1 MTVNSTPDQFAAQLS
16 WAQKLYID
24 AGVGAIRLHC
34 CDSDNRTLARHRLD
48 YQQPLAE
55 RFRALGLDAP
65 GTLPVYVTGKLQNAI
80 LDRLGRGHGVLS
92 AAALWSMARQLV
104 EAAPLAILELS
115 ASGYLLIGVNAAG
128 DIHED
133 LLTVNPRCGAG
144 SGVNLDRVLLK
155 LGIGRHEVDT
165 VLKDYLGAAGL
176 AQRQAITV
184 RADRCGVFASSA
196 TISDKNQGLPLSFAL
211 AVTIKSEV
219 LKTCKKLP
227 EGFASVWLTGGV
239 FAWQFARDCAED
251 YLRNRGVARVRHD
264 QDGSFPID
272 GLKLLEAEVGG
283 RFTEPD
289 RRLLPRETLS
299 EYPGFADIAP
309 RLEQAHLFFRAD
321 AKAAPAA
328 DLPPLDR
335 NTPVLMG
342 LDVGS
347 TMAKVVLTDPR
358 GETVFH
364 RGAFSNSGDTIETI
378 KAIFRDL
385 QQRGLP
391 SLALE
396 QIGITGSARYQVRK
410 ALLNVY
416 PQLADR
422 ILVMVENYAHALGS
436 LDLVGEHRDR
446 LRAAGITDV
455 NPDFCILVD
464 VGGEDTKI
472 STIALARQELFDNA
486 MNVKCSAGTGSLMD
500 TLASMYGLGIEEA
513 CRRAYTASRGYAVN
527 ATCAVFLMEN
537 ARKLQ
542 AAGRGVDEIL
552 ASANWAIA
560 ENMARTLWNQ
570 LKLPARAV
578 VLLHGQPMLSDP
590 LPLAIACRL
599 REKLGA
605 DVFCL
610 VPPDPGHRAC
620 LGLTRSLA
628 SRPVGHCVPI
638 ALADFVDKEY
648 RKRIIQCQGA
658 ACGDR
663 QARCNRSFLT
673 GTDRDRQQ
681 FSVALGGC
689 SAINELQGTQPPTQR
704 KGRDS
709 YKELWQFI
717 DRRMPRSDAPDRL
730 VIPRSFAVSAWPVF
744 FAELFA
750 PLGIPVHVDNVV
762 EADVLRGQPHFH
774 IDTCAPHIGAVGQFL
789 RLAGAPHGV
798 ILAPQIEFLPVRGQ
812 SLGRTCTI
820 NQGGIAVAQQ
830 LAVTTCPG
838 ASTHLFHLSL
848 KSLDAESL
856 AQQLY
861 PRLQPVYAHYRIAP
875 AFADFCELV
884 RRALAAQ
891 QQLWADATDL
901 ACALGREA
909 LDEGRQVA
917 LVLGREYLLNPGVY
931 DSHVGRLL
939 RDQGIA
945 GIPAY
950 LLDVDLDP
958 DYDHLYWR
966 NSHLI
971 VTLAGAAARRQL
983 HTLLQHAG
991 MKELF
996 ARLEAPGRPLIPLV
1010 QVSTFLCGP
1019 DSVTLPLI
1027 AELTGKRPYLLIQ
1040 SDAANKELAH
1050 LENRVNTHV
1059 TQLQTGLHE
1068 LLTEG
1073 AADDF
1078 EIRDFQS
1085 LTNQSPPDPQR
1096 DVIYFPTL
1104 ADNRPLTAIVRAA
1117 GFTCIDLYGDGYDL
1131 QAVIKRGR
1139 RITGDGVCAPLAA
1152 VYGDLLAAREDFKR
1166 RRQNHDPLVAGKN
1179 RLLFFNSKSL
1189 GPCRLGQYVETHKIF
1204 LRQEQNRP
1212 AGESLGEAPLQF
1224 LVGLDNQGFDVGF
1237 PPTLLSRGI
1246 QSVVL
1251 QGVLHQLLAE
1261 GSTRVRNHAEYTDF
1275 LAAFAALKNDLYRR
1289 LEGQPAGNFFST
1301 RFRKGSVGGLI
1312 GLLLSTR
1319 QLAGALRAPLRA
1331 FSRRW
1336 CQGPVAGNPL
1346 QIHVEGE
1353 VYMRIAQFEEILR
1366 TLLGLTGFRQFRLTH
1381 TPVWG
1386 FFDYKV
1392 ARMLLGAREFIAE
1405 SRETISRTPAG
1416 PQRDRRVHFLRKR
1429 QKKLIGL
1436 QVLHFFLRQILAA
1449 PLYRAAG
1456 IKLPESMPEVL
1467 EVARDVVS
1475 TRRPGGEL
1483 VPYVGEA
1490 LLKLQ
1495 EGYDLVLNVA
1505 PEGCMVSS
1513 MGELLTPAI
1522 AQAAGGHPGRIQ
1534 ALFSQQ
1540 GDVDIE
1546 LLALSILK
1554 TVGPQR
1560 FYQALD

>member
-1 MTVNSTPDQFAAQLS
+1 MTATSSAIHFTAQLAR
-16 WAQKLYID
+16 AQKLYID

-34 CDSDNRTLARHRLD
+34 CAGDNHTLASHRLD
-48 YQQPLAE
+48 YQQSLAVG
-55 RFRALGLDAP
+55 FRELGLETLDS
-65 GTLPVYVTGKLQNAI
+65 LPVYVTGKLQDVV
-80 LDRLGRGHGVLS
+80 LDRLGKGHGVLA
-92 AAALWSMARQLV
+92 AAALWTMARRLV
-104 EAAPLAILELS
+104 EDAPLAILELS
-115 ASGYLLIGVNAAG
+115 ASGYLIVGIDAAG
-128 DIHED
+128 KLHED
-133 LLTVNPRCGAG
+133 VLTVNPRCGAG
-144 SGVNLDRVLLK
+144 SGINLDRVLLK
-155 LGIGRHEVDT
+155 LGIARSDVDS
-165 VLKDYLGAAGL
+165 VLRDYLGKDGFDR
-176 AQRQAITV
+176 RQAITV

-211 AVTIKSEV
+211 AVTLKSEV
-219 LKTCKKLP
+219 LKACKKLP
-227 EGFASVWLTGGV
+227 GGFATVWLTGGV

-251 YLRNRGVARVRHD
+251 YLRGQGVGQVLHD
-264 QDGSFPID
+264 QDNSFLID

-289 RRLLPRETLS
+289 RSLLPRETLP
-299 EYPGFADIAP
+299 EYPGFAGIAH
-309 RLEQAHLFFRAD
+309 RLEQTYQFFRAG
-321 AKAAPAA
+321 AAPAA
-328 DLPPLDR
+328 AHPPLDKA
-335 NTPVLMG
+335 TPVLMG

-347 TMAKVVLTDPR
+347 TMAKVVLCDLR
-358 GETVFH
+358 GEAVFYQ
-364 RGAFSNSGDTIETI
+364 GAFSNSGDTIETI
-378 KAIFRDL
+378 KAIFSDL
-385 QQRGLP
+385 QTRGI
-391 SLALE
+391 SQLALE

-436 LDLVGEHRDR
+436 LDLVKEHLGR
-446 LRAAGITDV
+446 LQAAGVTEINT
-455 NPDFCILVD
+455 DFCILID
-464 VGGEDTKI
+464 VGGEDTKV
-472 STIALARQELFDNA
+472 STLSLARQELFDNA

-500 TLASMYGLGIEEA
+500 TLAAMYGVDIENA
-513 CRRAYTASRGYAVN
+513 CRQAYGAARGYAVN

-542 AAGRGVDEIL
+542 AAGCAVDEIL

-570 LKLPARAV
+570 LKLPPRAV

-599 REKLGA
+599 GEKLG
-605 DVFCL
+605 DEVFCL

-620 LGLTRSLA
+620 LGLVRSLA
-628 SRPVGHCVPI
+628 GRPIGHSVPVD
-638 ALADFVDKEY
+638 LHDFVGKEY

-658 ACGDR
+658 ACGDQ
-663 QARCNRSFLT
+663 QARCNRSFLV
-673 GTDRDRQQ
+673 GTDRDQQQ

-689 SAINELQGTQPPTQR
+689 SAINELQGAKPSNR
-704 KGRDS
+704 EKVRDT
-709 YKELWQFI
+709 YKEIWQFI
-717 DRRMPRSDAPDRL
+717 DRQLARSSDPDRL
-730 VIPRSFAVSAWPVF
+730 VIPRSFAVSSWPLF
-744 FAELFA
+744 FTELFA

-762 EADVLRGQPHFH
+762 DADVLRGQPHFH

-789 RLAGAPHGV
+789 RLAGEPHGF
-798 ILAPQIEFLPVRGQ
+798 ILAPQIEFLPVRGK

-820 NQGGIAVAQQ
+820 NQGGMAVAQQ
-830 LAVTTCPG
+830 LAGTEYPE
-838 ASTHLFHLSL
+838 ARTHLFHLSL
-848 KSLDAESL
+848 KSLDEETL

-861 PRLQPVYAHYRIAP
+861 LRLQPVYAHYRVTP
-875 AFADFCELV
+875 AFADFRKLV
-884 RRALAAQ
+884 GQALAAQ
-891 QQLWADATDL
+891 QELWARATDL
-901 ACALGREA
+901 ACTLGEQALA
-909 LDEGRQVA
+909 EGRQVA
-917 LVLGREYLLNPGVY
+917 LILGREYLLNPGVY

-950 LLDVDLDP
+950 LLDVDYHP

-971 VTLAGAAARRQL
+971 VTIADAAARRQL
-983 HTLLQHAG
+983 HTLVQHAG
-991 MKELF
+991 MKELL
-996 ARLEAPGRPLIPLV
+996 ARLEAPGQPLIPLV

-1027 AELTGKRPYLLIQ
+1027 AELTSKRPYLLIQ

-1059 TQLQTGLHE
+1059 TQLQGGLHE
-1068 LLTEG
+1068 LLAEAG
-1073 AADDF
+1073 ADAF
-1078 EIRDFQS
+1078 EIKELQS
-1085 LTNQSPPDPQR
+1085 LTHQSPPDPHR

-1104 ADNRPLTAIVRAA
+1104 ADNRALTSVVRGA
-1117 GFTCIDLYGDGYDL
+1117 GFTCIDLYDRDYDL
-1131 QAVIKRGR
+1131 QAIIKSGR

-1152 VYGDLLAAREDFKR
+1152 VYGDLLAAREDFRR
-1166 RRQNHDPLVAGKN
+1166 RRQNHDPLVAGKT

-1204 LRQEQNRP
+1204 LRQEQNRQP
-1212 AGESLGEAPLQF
+1212 RENPEEAPLLQF

-1246 QSVVL
+1246 QSVIL

-1261 GSTRVRNHAEYTDF
+1261 GSTRVRTHGEY
-1275 LAAFAALKNDLYRR
+1275 LELVAAFEQLKTELYRL
-1289 LEGQPAGNFFST
+1289 LEAQPPGNFFT
-1301 RFRKGSVGGLI
+1301 ARFRKGSLGGFF
-1312 GLLLSTR
+1312 GLLLSSR
-1319 QLAGALRAPLRA
+1319 RLAGVLERPLRE
-1331 FSRRW
+1331 FSRAW
-1336 CQGPVAGNPL
+1336 CRGPVAEQPL
-1346 QIHVEGE
+1346 RIHIEGE

-1381 TPVWG
+1381 TPVWS

-1405 SRETISRTPAG
+1405 SKAAISRTPPG
-1416 PQRDRRVHFLRKR
+1416 PERDKRRHFLRKR
-1429 QKKLIGL
+1429 RKKLVGL
-1436 QVLHFFLRQILAA
+1436 HLLHFFLRRILAA
-1449 PLYRAAG
+1449 PLYRATG
-1456 IKLPESMPEVL
+1456 VEMPHGMPAVL
-1467 EVARDVVS
+1467 EIARDVVS
-1475 TRRPGGEL
+1475 TQRPGGEL

-1490 LLKLQ
+1490 LLKLR
-1495 EGYDLVLNVA
+1495 EGYDLVLNIA

-1522 AQAAGGHPGRIQ
+1522 TRSATGRHGRIQ
-1534 ALFSQQ
+1534 SLFSQQ
-1540 GDVDIE
+1540 GDVDSE

-1554 TVGPQR
+1554 TVGPRR
-1560 FYQALD
+1560 FYQALE